1 MGDMDDLTSD
11 QKQALK
17 AFRKRLKT
25 TQLDEDSKLG
35 RSPLTGGRNRIVAI
49 QPPLGFGRPVWEEL
63 VAKGY
68 LKRAGG
74 GMYEVVERKE

>member
-1 MGDMDDLTSD
+1 MDDLNEE
-11 QKQALK
+11 QKKALR

-35 RSPLTGGRNRIVAI
+35 RSPLTGGRNKIVAI
-49 QPPLGFGRPVWEEL
+49 QPPLGFGRPMWDEL

-68 LKRAGG
+68 LKKSGG
-74 GMYEVVERKE
+74 GLYELGKPLD